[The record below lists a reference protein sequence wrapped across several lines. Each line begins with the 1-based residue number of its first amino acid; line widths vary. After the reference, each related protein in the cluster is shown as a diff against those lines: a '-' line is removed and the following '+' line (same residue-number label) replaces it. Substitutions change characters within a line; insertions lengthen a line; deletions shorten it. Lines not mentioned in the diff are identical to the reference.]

1 MSNVHQLRHDTSDAP
16 KVDHRTRRDAV
27 RKAMRDECSLAQKDD
42 DRAARELE
50 MTLAIIAGRRK
61 ALDEEEAEARRQCA
75 ADRLDARA
83 RLHAARAY
91 LDVSQ
96 EHGIAAE

>member
-1 MSNVHQLRHDTSDAP
+1 MNATIHKLHDTEPAP
-16 KVDHRTRRDAV
+16 HPDYGNRRESI

-42 DRAARELE
+42 DAVARRLE

-75 ADRLDARA
+75 ADRSDARA

-91 LDVSQ
+91 LDASQ